1 MPIYSQGRKEGGWGG
16 GRDGD
21 GKGRGVGEMKTVGRY
36 REKRRMISF
45 SSSPCLSDSAH
56 RVTNITTTTAAAAAA
71 AGGVSLLASELA
83 VVVIVVA
90 NRPATH
96 LSNCEHIHTYPLL
109 LLRTTTT
116 TT

>member
-1 MPIYSQGRKEGGWGG
+1 MAGGE
-16 GRDGD
+16 

-56 RVTNITTTTAAAAAA
+56 RVTTITTTAAA

-96 LSNCEHIHTYPLL
+96 LSNCAHIHTYPLL
-109 LLRTTTT
+109 LLRTTNTT
-116 TT
+116 TTTT